1 MPHDIEVDWWAE
13 VLSDSN
19 CCVQVDDHVPPAA
32 RDKHC
37 FTRTV
42 ENLKLQWK
50 QKCKHATSRDKISY
64 GKRELWEREGVA
76 QSSPGDMWMSQKLLL
91 DRSNPWI
98 NRKLVSGEVRKILFS
113 VVKREFNKQSPLQYS
128 EFVCFATVVRRL
140 DDVWDNQDNRLK
152 FTDIPGIRLPFNYN
166 L

>member
-1 MPHDIEVDWWAE
+1 MYLLPHGFMPHHIEVDWWAE

-42 ENLKLQWK
+42 ENLKLQWE
-50 QKCKHATSRDKISY
+50 QKWKHATSRDKISY

-76 QSSPGDMWMSQKLLL
+76 QSIALA
-91 DRSNPWI
+91 NNWI
-98 NRKLVSGEVRKILFS
+98 NRKLVSGEVRKLLFS

-128 EFVCFATVVRRL
+128 EFVCFETVPRRV
-140 DDVWDNQDNRLK
+140 DNVWDNRLK
-152 FTDIPGIRLPFNYN
+152 FADIPGIRLPFN
-166 L
+166 